1 MEHAWNNNMH
11 ETINI
16 NKILILALGQI
27 CQGNKA
33 GHDKEPLCLCE
44 WQSSTVMKWHYE
56 AQERFVGTILA
67 VMAEACWTQQMLMG

>member
-16 NKILILALGQI
+16 NNILILALGQI

-33 GHDKEPLCLCE
+33 D
-44 WQSSTVMKWHYE
+44 
-56 AQERFVGTILA
+56 TIKNHSASVSGNHL
-67 VMAEACWTQQMLMG
+67 LS